1 MMMKL
6 IKWRETY
13 TPDMMTPIAAYN
25 AAVATLADAN
35 RIGKHARSL
44 ALGRLN
50 KARAEVKR
58 LLDAKQGKQ
67 PAPRYE
73 PLAKCTIHGMPC
85 YVAAVGGRH
94 TEPDLYAVNANGY
107 VMQFLMDKQGADDAL
122 YDAYMMH
129 LRGER
134 KCAVES
140 AAIAGDM
147 GLAARLARTNENYG
161 EYW

>member
-1 MMMKL
+1 MKL

-25 AAVATLADAN
+25 AAVAALADAN

-44 ALGRLN
+44 AMGRLN

-67 PAPRYE
+67 PAVRYE
-73 PLAKCTIHGMPC
+73 PLAKCYINGMPC
-85 YVAAVGGRH
+85 FVAAVGGRH
-94 TEPDLYAVNANGY
+94 VEPDLYAVNANGY

-140 AAIAGDM
+140 AALAGDISM
-147 GLAARLARTNENYG
+147 AVRLARTTENYG

>member
-58 LLDAKQGKQ
+58 LLAEKQGEQ

-73 PLAKCTIHGMPC
+73 PLAKCTINGMPC
-85 YVAAVGGRH
+85 YVAADGR
-94 TEPDLYAVNANGY
+94 TEPNLYAVNEKGY
-107 VMQFLMDKQGADDAL
+107 VLQFLMDKQGADDAL

-134 KCAVES
+134 QHAVES
-140 AAIAGDM
+140 AAVAGDM
-147 GLAARLARTNENYG
+147 GMAARLARVQENYG

>member
-6 IKWRETY
+6 IKWCETY

-44 ALGRLN
+44 AMGRLN

-67 PAPRYE
+67 PAARYE
-73 PLAKCTIHGMPC
+73 PLAKCTINGMPC
-85 YVAAVGGRH
+85 YVAADGR
-94 TEPDLYAVNANGY
+94 TEPDLYAVNEKGY
-107 VMQFLMDKQGADDAL
+107 VLQFLMSKQGADDAL
-122 YDAYMMH
+122 HNAYMAYG
-129 LRGER
+129 RGER
-134 KCAVES
+134 QHAVES

-147 GLAARLARTNENYG
+147 GLAARLARINENYG